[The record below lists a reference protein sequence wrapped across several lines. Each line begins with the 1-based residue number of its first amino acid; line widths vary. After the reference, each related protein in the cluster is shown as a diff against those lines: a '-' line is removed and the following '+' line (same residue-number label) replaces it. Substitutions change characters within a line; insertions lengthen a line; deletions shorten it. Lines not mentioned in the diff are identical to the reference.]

1 MKNEKKYFMFDF
13 ETGGFSETEE
23 SPLSVYGIILNS
35 NLEKLD
41 EIDLKIMPDD
51 GRYHVHIDALKVN
64 KIDLLKH
71 AEVAISATDA
81 GVKLRDFL
89 FKHGTTGRLIPS
101 GHNIDLDVRFAKS
114 LVPDWRSLCEHRWL
128 DTSTIAQFLQLLGKI
143 PMNNNGSLAQL
154 SKHFGIDTT
163 NHHDAKVDVG
173 MCHSVLTAM
182 VNLLGG
188 IPNPA

>member
-1 MKNEKKYFMFDF
+1 MFDF
-13 ETGGFSETEE
+13 ETGGFSEVEE
-23 SPLSVYGIILNS
+23 SPLTMYGIILNS
-35 NLEKLD
+35 KLEKLD
-41 EIDLKIMPDD
+41 EIDLKIKPDD
-51 GRYHVHIDALKVN
+51 GRYHIHIDALKIN

-71 AEVAISATDA
+71 SETAITKSDA

-89 FKHGTTGRLIPS
+89 FRHGNADRLIPS

-114 LVPDWRSLCEHRWL
+114 LVPDWRNLCEHRWL
-128 DTSTIAQFLQLLGKI
+128 DTSTVAQLLQLLGKI
-143 PMNNNGSLAQL
+143 PMDNDGSLAQV
-154 SKHFGIDTT
+154 SKHFGIDIT

-182 VNLLGG
+182 VKLLGG